1 MWHQVEEHRGLQEV
15 PMRILILALSLLI
28 ASSLA
33 TAGQAQQYGAPGA
46 PGYYSGYAYDPN
58 YYYGYPAYGYP
69 GYGYPYYYG
78 PSIGVFYGG
87 GWDGGSYG
95 GSGGGW
101 HGGHSR

>member
-1 MWHQVEEHRGLQEV
+1 
-15 PMRILILALSLLI
+15 MRIPTLALSLLI

-46 PGYYSGYAYDPN
+46 PGYYPGYAYEPN
-58 YYYGYPAYGYP
+58 YYYGYP

-78 PSIGVFYGG
+78 PGVFYGG
-87 GWDGGSYG
+87 GWGGGERGRWDGSWYG

-101 HGGHSR
+101 RSGHSR

>member
-1 MWHQVEEHRGLQEV
+1 
-15 PMRILILALSLLI
+15 MRILILALSLLI

-46 PGYYSGYAYDPN
+46 PGYYPGYAYDPN
-58 YYYGYPAYGYP
+58 YYYGYPGYGYPGYGYP

>member
-1 MWHQVEEHRGLQEV
+1 
-15 PMRILILALSLLI
+15 MRILTLALSLLI

-46 PGYYSGYAYDPN
+46 PGYYPGYAYDPN
-58 YYYGYPAYGYP
+58 YYYGYP

-78 PSIGVFYGG
+78 PSIGVYGG
-87 GWDGGSYG
+87 GWGGDGRDRWDGSWYG

-101 HGGHSR
+101 RSGHSR